1 MAAPTGTTDVANK
14 GYVDTQIAFEPMSLA
29 LDITGFVSPNVPG
42 VGDGPINDV
51 KAVIESVYPA
61 SAAANGKV
69 AKIHCTSYAASTIS
83 GIQITVSTSPNAT
96 GVLQKSTIS
105 VDSAGTQ
112 NESVIQDIAFINP
125 ATGTVALDPSRF
137 TMTFTITAGVW
148 TWNSTIAYP

>member
-1 MAAPTGTTDVANK
+1 MPKKQKVEIPN
-14 GYVDTQIAFEPMSLA
+14 LA
-29 LDITGFVSPNVPG
+29 LKEKS
-42 VGDGPINDV
+42 
-51 KAVIESVYPA
+51 
-61 SAAANGKV
+61 KV
-69 AKIHCTSYAASTIS
+69 ATSNQITNSPGIKSPEKSAIDTTQKIIS

-137 TMTFTITAGVW
+137 TMTFTITAGTW
-148 TWNSTIAYP
+148 AWNSTVAYP